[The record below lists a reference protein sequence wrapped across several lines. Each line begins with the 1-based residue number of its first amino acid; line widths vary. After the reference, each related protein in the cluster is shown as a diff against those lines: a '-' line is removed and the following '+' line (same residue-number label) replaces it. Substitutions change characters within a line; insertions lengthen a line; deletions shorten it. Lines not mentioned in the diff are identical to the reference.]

1 MVKITQTED
10 KELLT
15 EILKQLEENNH
26 ICPCSIRRD
35 PHKDRCMC
43 EDFREIINKNIPG
56 VYECH
61 CGRFVATITKD

>member
-1 MVKITQTED
+1 MVKIKQTED
-10 KELLT
+10 RELLT

-26 ICPCSIRRD
+26 ICPCSIRSD
-35 PHKDRCMC
+35 PQKDKCMC
-43 EDFREIINKNIPG
+43 ESFREIINNNIPG